1 MAAGKWILGGLGFV
15 LYGPIG
21 ALVGVLIG
29 SIVDAAGNILTA
41 GPDSDTD
48 NRSQQSSQQNSQNQQ
63 RRTYTRTNNQRTTVG
78 DIRVSM
84 VVLFACVIKA
94 DGKVMK
100 SEVNYIKPFLLRNYG
115 EEGAKEALHFL
126 RELLKKDIN
135 PIAVSQQIAQN
146 VTYSTRLE
154 IVHILFDLA
163 QADGQISPEEE
174 DMIRLIADNMQIS
187 DADYRSLQALY
198 QKKPDS
204 NWAYTALEITPDAS
218 DEEVKKA
225 YRRMAMKYHPDKV
238 ANAGEEVRRQA
249 TEKFRAVNEAYETIK
264 VGRGMK

>member
-29 SIVDAAGNILTA
+29 SVVDASMNALTS
-41 GPDSDTD
+41 GTDSASHTE
-48 NRSQQSSQQNSQNQQ
+48 Q
-63 RRTYTRTNNQRTTVG
+63 RQTYTRTNNQRTTVG

-84 VVLFACVIKA
+84 VVLFACVMKA

-126 RELLKKDIN
+126 RELLQKDIN

-146 VTYSTRLE
+146 ITYSTRLE
-154 IVHILFDLA
+154 IIHILFDLA

-174 DMIRLIADNMQIS
+174 EMIRLIADNMQVS
-187 DADYRSLQALY
+187 NADYRSLQALY
-198 QKKPDS
+198 QKQTDR
-204 NWAYTALEITPDAS
+204 NWAYTALEIAPDAT

-249 TEKFRAVNEAYETIK
+249 TEKFRAINEAYETIK
-264 VGRGMK
+264 TGRGMK

>member
-21 ALVGVLIG
+21 ALIGVLIG
-29 SIVDAAGNILTA
+29 SVVDAAGNMLTA
-41 GPDSDTD
+41 GSDSTPHAE
-48 NRSQQSSQQNSQNQQ
+48 QKK
-63 RRTYTRTNNQRTTVG
+63 TYTRTNNQRTTVG

-84 VVLFACVIKA
+84 VVLFACVMKA

-115 EEGAKEALHFL
+115 EDGAKEALHFL
-126 RELLKKDIN
+126 RELLQKEIN

-154 IVHILFDLA
+154 IIHILFDLA

-174 DMIRLIADNMQIS
+174 EMIRLIANNMQVS

-198 QKKPDS
+198 QKKTDA
-204 NWAYTALEITPDAS
+204 NWAYTALEITPDAT
-218 DEEVKKA
+218 DEDVKKA

-238 ANAGEEVRRQA
+238 ANAGEEVRQQA
-249 TEKFRAVNEAYETIK
+249 TEKFRAINEAYEVIK
-264 VGRGMK
+264 TGRGMK

>member
-21 ALVGVLIG
+21 ALIGVLIG
-29 SIVDAAGNILTA
+29 SVVDAAGNMLTA
-41 GPDSDTD
+41 GSDSTPHTE
-48 NRSQQSSQQNSQNQQ
+48 QKKA
-63 RRTYTRTNNQRTTVG
+63 YTRTNNQRTTVG

-84 VVLFACVIKA
+84 VVLFACVMKA

-115 EEGAKEALHFL
+115 EDGAKEALHFL
-126 RELLKKDIN
+126 RELLQKEIN

-154 IVHILFDLA
+154 IIHILFDLA

-174 DMIRLIADNMQIS
+174 EMIRLIANHMQVS

-198 QKKPDS
+198 QKKTDA
-204 NWAYTALEITPDAS
+204 NWAYTALEITPDAT
-218 DEEVKKA
+218 DEDVKKA

-238 ANAGEEVRRQA
+238 ANAGEEVRQQA
-249 TEKFRAVNEAYETIK
+249 TEKFRAINEAYEVIK
-264 VGRGMK
+264 TGRGMK